1 MEPGA
6 TSQIDSSHDLAPP
19 PVRGG
24 SEAVI
29 VVGDE
34 DAAQALASLGY
45 QVRRV
50 ADGAA
55 AIAMLAGGMHADLLL
70 ARSEAS
76 GHALAECARQAL
88 PTMALVLTGGV
99 TADQPSDLEPGVELL
114 AHPWTREELA
124 LRVRHAL
131 GNQQQVNA
139 LTKVLRQAQPLPS
152 LLWRGRVL
160 SAPAPIAHW
169 HVLLVEDQADV
180 RDTSREL
187 LELLGCEV
195 EAVADAETA
204 ETALQHERFDV
215 MLTDITLPGRSGLE
229 LARTAAITQP
239 ALRIVVASGHDRAAS
254 TIAGVRTWTLPKP
267 YGAPELEA
275 LLGELARI

>member
-6 TSQIDSSHDLAPP
+6 TSQIDSLHDLAPP

-76 GHALAECARQAL
+76 GHALAERARQAL
-88 PTMALVLTGGV
+88 PTMAVVLTGGV

-139 LTKVLRQAQPLPS
+139 LTKVLRQARAS
-152 LLWRGRVL
+152 

-215 MLTDITLPGRSGLE
+215 MLTDITLPGRSGIE

>member
-1 MEPGA
+1 MQPGV
-6 TSQIDSSHDLAPP
+6 TSQLDSSHEPAPP

-24 SEAVI
+24 SEAI
-29 VVGDE
+29 VVVADE
-34 DAAQALASLGY
+34 SAAQALANLGY
-45 QVRRV
+45 RVVRV
-50 ADGAA
+50 ADGDAA
-55 AIAMLAGGMHADLLL
+55 LAMLAGGVHADLML

-76 GHALAECARQAL
+76 GASSGYALAERARRAL
-88 PTMALVLTGGV
+88 PTMAVVLTGAA
-99 TADQPSDLEPGVELL
+99 TADQPQDLEPGVELL
-114 AHPWTREELA
+114 AQPWTREELA

-139 LTKVLRQAQPLPS
+139 LTKVLRQA
-152 LLWRGRVL
+152 RA
-160 SAPAPIAHW
+160 APARPPAAHW
-169 HVLLVEDQADV
+169 HVLLVEDQPDV

-204 ETALQHERFDV
+204 EAALQHERFDV

-229 LARTAAITQP
+229 LARSAARAQP
-239 ALRIVVASGHDRAAS
+239 ALRIVVSSGHHGAAS
-254 TIAGVRTWTLPKP
+254 AIAGVRTWTLPKP

-275 LLGELARI
+275 LLGELARL

>member
-6 TSQIDSSHDLAPP
+6 TSQLDSLHDLAPP

-29 VVGDE
+29 VVGEE

-55 AIAMLAGGMHADLLL
+55 ALAMLAGGVHADLLL

-76 GHALAECARQAL
+76 GHALAERARQAL
-88 PTMALVLTGGV
+88 PTMAVVLTGAA
-99 TADQPSDLEPGVELL
+99 TADQPHDLEPGVELL
-114 AHPWTREELA
+114 PEPWTHEELA

-139 LTKVLRQAQPLPS
+139 LTKVLRQARAEPT
-152 LLWRGRVL
+152 
-160 SAPAPIAHW
+160 SAPAAHW
-169 HVLLVEDQADV
+169 HVLLVEDQPDV

-187 LELLGCEV
+187 LELLGCDV

-204 ETALQHERFDV
+204 EAVLQHERFDV

-229 LARTAAITQP
+229 LARTAARTQP
-239 ALRIVVASGHDRAAS
+239 ALRIVVSSGHDRAAGN
-254 TIAGVRTWTLPKP
+254 IAGVRTWTLPKP
-267 YGAPELEA
+267 YGTPELEA